1 MSVCEETLRRELV
14 ETSHRIW
21 QNGWVANHD
30 GNLSARLGENLLCTP
45 TSMSKGDVRPEHLI
59 VVDTNNTVVSG
70 TRRSF
75 SELKMHRAA
84 YAARPDIGVV
94 IHAHPP
100 ATTAFAVSR
109 AALGHPFM
117 AEPVV
122 SLGAVIPRIPLML
135 PGDPDLPMVFERAL
149 AQADVL
155 ILDGHG
161 ALVVGG
167 SFEQAYLRLE
177 LLEHLAKIALA
188 AQPLGGPQPLPDD
201 LVAKLSAK
209 GRPLSMPDHTPSQS
223 ERYEAPAGEEER
235 PDLSELVASALQRL
249 R

>member
-14 ETSHRIW
+14 ATSQRIW
-21 QNGWVANHD
+21 KNGWVANHD

-45 TSMSKGDVRPEHLI
+45 TSVSKGDVRPELLI
-59 VVDTNNTVVSG
+59 VVDSENSVVSG

-135 PGDPDLPMVFERAL
+135 PGDPDLPMAFDRAL

-161 ALVVGG
+161 ALAVGG

-177 LLEHLAKIALA
+177 LLEHLAKISLA
-188 AQPLGGPQPLPDD
+188 AQPLGGPQPLPEN

-209 GRPLSMPDHTPSQS
+209 GRPRSVPDHTPSHT
-223 ERYEAPAGEEER
+223 ERYDAPTGEGER
-235 PDLSELVASALQRL
+235 PDLSELVASALQRM